1 MPCHPSTHV
10 THSFPF
16 PAILCEEDPSCT
28 AKCRATKE
36 TCLDAVTFVDENEDC
51 HSKFQTC
58 MASCTAKC
66 RATKETCL
74 DAATFVDENED
85 CWSKYFTCMAQPAS
99 ANKENVDNEGAG
111 LRGSDPKTIVADV

>member
-1 MPCHPSTHV
+1 
-10 THSFPF
+10 
-16 PAILCEEDPSCT
+16 
-28 AKCRATKE
+28 
-36 TCLDAVTFVDENEDC
+36 
-51 HSKFQTC
+51 

-66 RATKETCL
+66 RATKELCL